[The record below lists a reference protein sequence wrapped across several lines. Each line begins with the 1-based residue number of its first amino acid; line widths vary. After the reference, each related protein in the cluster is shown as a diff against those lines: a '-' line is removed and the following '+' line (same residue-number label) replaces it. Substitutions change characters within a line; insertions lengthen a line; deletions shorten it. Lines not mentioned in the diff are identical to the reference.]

1 MCALQGHW
9 KLKYIHIM
17 MRIFSLLERE
27 FSWDLQQRTT
37 NNKIMIYSIND
48 IKRKK
53 IRTNLA
59 VQIYY
64 AIVYLQLYN
73 TGL

>member
-1 MCALQGHW
+1 
-9 KLKYIHIM
+9 

-48 IKRKK
+48 IKRKE